1 MEIYDLKETL
11 IDPKS
16 KRKLT
21 SFLFTQK
28 AIRNFISQ
36 SYPSLNMIDVLK
48 NKAFFHGLESS
59 KIKIDI
65 SKWTYMIS
73 PILTKK
79 RRGLTDV
86 VPFLCQ

>member
-1 MEIYDLKETL
+1 MEIYDLQETL